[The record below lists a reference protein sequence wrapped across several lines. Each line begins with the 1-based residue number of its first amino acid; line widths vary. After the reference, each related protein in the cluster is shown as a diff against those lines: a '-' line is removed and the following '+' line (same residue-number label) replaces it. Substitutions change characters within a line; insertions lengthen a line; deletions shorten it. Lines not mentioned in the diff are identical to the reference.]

1 MIGARGCK
9 SVSLAICPA
18 LTAGAKCNARFR
30 GSQSLV
36 GLVIMALLLVF
47 NPKAVAQSELD
58 QIINALQAKYNKL
71 SSLAADFTQVY
82 TPSGGRAK
90 RESGRLLLKKPGKM
104 RWDYKSPEVKEFV
117 SNGMKTYF
125 YVPEDKQV
133 FVASLPADDSVS
145 TRILFLAG
153 KGNLARDF
161 TPSLV
166 TVPAGAPTGSRALKL
181 VPKAAQADF
190 EWLMLFVD
198 PATLALRGLAST
210 DAQGGTSTFTFNNV
224 KENVGLDNKLFE
236 FKIPRGVDLISDG
249 R

>member
-1 MIGARGCK
+1 MRLRTCVFLAALGA
-9 SVSLAICPA
+9 LAAGRITQTAVPTA
-18 LTAGAKCNARFR
+18 ADPTAAELAAALQQKYDRIRDFSADFIQSYTGGVLKKKLTAER
-30 GSQSLV
+30 GSLWV
-36 GLVIMALLLVF
+36 
-47 NPKAVAQSELD
+47 
-58 QIINALQAKYNKL
+58 
-71 SSLAADFTQVY
+71 
-82 TPSGGRAK
+82 R
-90 RESGRLLLKKPGKM
+90 KPGKM

-117 SNGMKTYF
+117 SDGNKTYF

-153 KGNLARDF
+153 KGNLTRDF

-166 TVPAGAPTGSRALKL
+166 ALPTGAPPGSRALKL
-181 VPKAAQADF
+181 VPRAAQADF

-224 KENVGLDNKLFE
+224 KENVGVSDKVFV
-236 FKIPRGVDLISDG
+236 FKMPRGVDLISDG